1 MKNRKLY
8 QLFIASVISA
18 TMMTSGIS
26 VSASDF
32 SDDTSTVEE
41 QSVGSAEEEAPE
53 VEDGSEFQ
61 SDAAE
66 ASSAVRAHGTESVSC
81 DSSWNSPLRLN
92 IHLPKEYTISY
103 HVFQAN

>member
-32 SDDTSTVEE
+32 SDDTSAQE
-41 QSVGSAEEEAPE
+41 QILDNAKGRRGAGS
-53 VEDGSEFQ
+53 
-61 SDAAE
+61 
-66 ASSAVRAHGTESVSC
+66 R
-81 DSSWNSPLRLN
+81 
-92 IHLPKEYTISY
+92 
-103 HVFQAN
+103 

>member
-32 SDDTSTVEE
+32 SDDTSAQE
-41 QSVGSAEEEAPE
+41 QILDNAKEEEAPA
-53 VEDGSEFQ
+53 VDDGISGRRSQ
-61 SDAAE
+61 S
-66 ASSAVRAHGTESVSC
+66 SRSC
-81 DSSWNSPLRLN
+81 SQQ
-92 IHLPKEYTISY
+92 Y
-103 HVFQAN
+103 